1 MRASAKN
8 SVPPPGMNA
17 EQWLKFLNMSDAE
30 ITRRAKADPDAQPIP
45 ARALKHFVLKP
56 PHVKKK
62 SITIR
67 IDEDV
72 LAWYK
77 SHGENYQTRM
87 NHALRKWMQ
96 DEPQRRADW
105 AAKPKPKP
113 KPKKR

>member
-1 MRASAKN
+1 MN
-8 SVPPPGMNA
+8 S
-17 EQWLKFLNMSDAE
+17 EQWLKFLKMSDAE

-45 ARALKHFVLKP
+45 ARALKHFVLTP

-67 IDEDV
+67 VDEDV
-72 LAWYK
+72 LGWYK
-77 SHGENYQTRM
+77 SQGENYQKRM

-96 DEPQRRADW
+96 DEPQRREDW
-105 AAKPKPKP
+105 GAKPAPKA